1 MKVVCTIGS
10 QGLSDG
16 RRFVRGD
23 VYEVDDEIASTLI
36 LNGYAEECVIEEVV
50 VDDGIVPEKVVDE
63 VVDEVVDDTPEPE
76 TVVDDV
82 VDDNAAPKTPEKSK
96 KPKKNRR

>member
-23 VYEVDDEIASTLI
+23 VYEVDDETASTLI
-36 LNGYAEECVIEEVV
+36 LNRNAEEYVATEEVV
-50 VDDGIVPEKVVDE
+50 VEE
-63 VVDEVVDDTPEPE
+63 VVVEEVVKDE
-76 TVVDDV
+76 TV
-82 VDDNAAPKTPEKSK
+82 AKTSPTQK
-96 KPKKNRR
+96 KTKKNKR

>member
-16 RRFVRGD
+16 RRFSRGD
-23 VYEVDDEIASTLI
+23 VYEVDDETASTLI

-50 VDDGIVPEKVVDE
+50 VDEVVDAVVDV